1 MELSVTSARIA
12 EHKRPAIRTVAEAA
26 LEILYEQVTSEGL
39 LPTNHVPSHEI
50 GTNASVVIEEP
61 PAHSSKI
68 A

>member
-1 MELSVTSARIA
+1 V
-12 EHKRPAIRTVAEAA
+12 AA

-50 GTNASVVIEEP
+50 GTNASVVKEP